1 MISCSMASVVLD
13 NSQTEGIAM
22 SVISEEEKRK
32 HRCCFTGHRPEKLG
46 ISEVELRKGLE
57 VAIDEAIQEGF
68 CTFISGMSRGTD
80 LWAASIVLKRKQNRS
95 DIHLICAVPHPDFE
109 IRWRKEWQELYHRVL
124 AAADLIC
131 TISPAYSVDCYQR
144 RNCWMVNHSARV
156 IAAFNGSPGGTLNT
170 IQYAQQR
177 AIEVRII
184 QS

>member
-1 MISCSMASVVLD
+1 MANVVLD

-46 ISEVELRKGLE
+46 VSKAELRDGLE
-57 VAIDEAIQEGF
+57 VAIYEAIQEGF

-80 LWAASIVLKRKQNRS
+80 LWAASIVLKLKQNRP

-124 AAADLIC
+124 AAADLVC
-131 TISPAYSVDCYQR
+131 MISPAYSADCYQK

-156 IAAFNGSPGGTLNT
+156 IAAFNGSKGGTQNT
-170 IQYAQQR
+170 IRYAKQQGVD
-177 AIEVRII
+177 VRII
-184 QS
+184 KA